1 MLSPYQ
7 SQFVFLQL
15 LTPLK
20 KLQLNGKMK
29 EKMNVY
35 SVNVVATEDEENQVS
50 AKLNLDTKA
59 QTVDMKAFFSP
70 SEYNLSVRQC
80 PFYSFRTTWRNLIHL
95 LLTIM
100 MRQINISIYY
110 TAQTNVSPY
119 FLILLTPIV
128 YNLIPL
134 SHTGICILSQK

>member
-1 MLSPYQ
+1 
-7 SQFVFLQL
+7 
-15 LTPLK
+15 
-20 KLQLNGKMK
+20 MK

-70 SEYNLSVRQC
+70 SEFNLSVRQC
-80 PFYSFRTTWRNLIHL
+80 PFLFFSKHFEKPNQNQHIHV

-100 MRQINISIYY
+100 TRQINISIYY
-110 TAQTNVSPY
+110 TAQTNVSP
-119 FLILLTPIV
+119 
-128 YNLIPL
+128 
-134 SHTGICILSQK
+134 